1 MGTKS
6 RISSSRLHT
15 MARVGV
21 FTRPCPS
28 KKLCQPQKS
37 LDSRPLSVDASYT
50 YAYTQLLHEPSISRP
65 DGINGRD
72 SRARLPF
79 QPGPLHA
86 PQKPAEWVP
95 GRQVTLTALRES
107 LSRLSTFWSLPR
119 NSEASGGSSTA
130 SRRERQQ
137 EARASRHPRTNGS
150 PRPILS
156 SSRARHRASSVPLKR
171 PGSKWRRARGRQP
184 GCGTTR
190 AAAAAALAKL
200 RGYGTASSMFRCRS
214 RSTSASTQSW
224 NAAILGCSAATSVET
239 T

>member
-1 MGTKS
+1 MVRCGSPLYPRKRTSVWRKS
-6 RISSSRLHT
+6 RQ
-15 MARVGV
+15 
-21 FTRPCPS
+21 RPSDVRFDKTNANEGSP
-28 KKLCQPQKS
+28 KW
-37 LDSRPLSVDASYT
+37 T
-50 YAYTQLLHEPSISRP
+50 YITAIRGTPR
-65 DGINGRD
+65 
-72 SRARLPF
+72 RARLPF

-119 NSEASGGSSTA
+119 DSEASGGSSTA

-156 SSRARHRASSVPLKR
+156 SSRAGHRASSVPLKR

-214 RSTSASTQSW
+214 RSASASTQSW